1 MLARFRSSFSA
12 LALAALASACGSDSS
27 TAPNNTTPAT
37 LDQALAELSIP
48 AVASASGV
56 FYDAGVTAPALLPSR
71 CPYTAASQSFVC
83 TPFSASGVTI
93 DQAFTLLTAAGAK
106 QSAFDATTTAAVR
119 VNTTIAGTFTETG
132 TNLTIDGQQEL
143 TLSGLISGLHTLNG
157 NSTTN
162 LNGTFSDGTTSVPID
177 VTVSTSITNLV
188 LPANT
193 TPGTP
198 IWPTSGTVTVQAS
211 GTVAGLPT
219 GTQKIAMLF
228 NGTSTVDVTVTGNG
242 FSKICKV
249 DLSKTAD
256 PSCP

>member
-1 MLARFRSSFSA
+1 MLARFRPGFFA
-12 LALAALASACGSDSS
+12 LALAAVAGACGSDAS
-27 TAPNNTTPAT
+27 TAPVSAPAT

-48 AVASASGV
+48 AVSSANNA

-71 CPYTAASQSFVC
+71 CPYAADSQSFVC
-83 TPFSASGVTI
+83 TPFSASGVTVN
-93 DQAFTLLTAAGAK
+93 QVFTLLTASGAK
-106 QSAFDATTTAAVR
+106 QSAFDAATTAAVR
-119 VNTTIAGTFTETG
+119 VNTTVSGTVTAGG
-132 TNLTIDGQQEL
+132 SNLTVNGQQQL
-143 TLSGLISGLHTLNG
+143 TLSGLVTGLHTLNG

-162 LNGTFSDGTTSVPID
+162 LNGTVSDGTTSFPID

-211 GTVAGLPT
+211 GTVGGLPS
-219 GTQKIAMLF
+219 GTQKVTMIF
-228 NGTSTVDVTVTGNG
+228 DGTSTVDVTVTGTG
-242 FSKICKV
+242 FSKSCKV
-249 DLSKTAD
+249 DLSKATE